1 MTCDRFWGLRI
12 LAVRHGYSRLY
23 LWPAMD
29 DPTLRANLVTWFM
42 ALSSWLAR
50 RFGIS
55 LSPMVVLTIFCT
67 CEYFQSA
74 FLLSFPAVDAHFRTM
89 YKQNQLAS
97 SSIHGWSLPT
107 RSYGALR
114 NMPWWIV
121 LHDMSW
127 LVVACMVLVVYLI
140 AIKAMATA
148 ADARQLSSRRSKRR
162 SAVKPLS
169 FEQTVANVHLMHSNV
184 TPSFR
189 AIFLAPHQGL
199 VEPVDDIVGT
209 TDAKILLLNGS
220 SLWCAGWVRLN
231 DDYLVRV
238 EAIPALV
245 VNLVCHTTFF
255 LACGAKVD
263 DGRLVHFEC
272 LCVQELSWRDFF
284 TLSIAHVKL
293 PRRFKGLSLRDEIP
307 LTHRPK
313 LAKDD
318 SDRKSTHVGSSRGL
332 SVFEVTG

>member
-1 MTCDRFWGLRI
+1 
-12 LAVRHGYSRLY
+12 
-23 LWPAMD
+23 
-29 DPTLRANLVTWFM
+29 
-42 ALSSWLAR
+42 
-50 RFGIS
+50 
-55 LSPMVVLTIFCT
+55 
-67 CEYFQSA
+67 
-74 FLLSFPAVDAHFRTM
+74 
-89 YKQNQLAS
+89 
-97 SSIHGWSLPT
+97 
-107 RSYGALR
+107 
-114 NMPWWIV
+114 
-121 LHDMSW
+121 
-127 LVVACMVLVVYLI
+127 
-140 AIKAMATA
+140 MATA

-162 SAVKPLS
+162 SAVKPLN

-189 AIFLAPHQGL
+189 TIFLAPHQGL

-209 TDAKILLLNGS
+209 TDAKMLLLNGS

-255 LACGAKVD
+255 LVY
-263 DGRLVHFEC
+263 
-272 LCVQELSWRDFF
+272 FF

-293 PRRFKGLSLRDEIP
+293 PRRFKGLSLRDDIP